1 MAGTVRGAE
10 LQELG
15 QLSFS
20 PESPRP
26 GGADGSPHQAPD
38 APPWRARVLG
48 RGVCPRS
55 VPGAQGPT
63 EAAPPAKARPEVSC
77 SAARPAGR
85 WATAVPQGWGPPTE
99 ATRSTWPFSPP
110 RAWRRCRARPRG
122 LWSPDGPGVCP
133 ASLGPSTR
141 FLWRPIHGRTGSH
154 LAQRLPEEAS
164 EVMANLP
171 APAWSGSQ
179 VWVSPEGRELGGTL
193 SSRPCPHGRSPPA
206 LGCLWNSLSLT
217 LILAGAPD
225 LGTHAVEEEE
235 SWQRAA
241 SG

>member
-1 MAGTVRGAE
+1 
-10 LQELG
+10 
-15 QLSFS
+15 
-20 PESPRP
+20 
-26 GGADGSPHQAPD
+26 
-38 APPWRARVLG
+38 
-48 RGVCPRS
+48 
-55 VPGAQGPT
+55 
-63 EAAPPAKARPEVSC
+63 
-77 SAARPAGR
+77 
-85 WATAVPQGWGPPTE
+85 
-99 ATRSTWPFSPP
+99 
-110 RAWRRCRARPRG
+110 
-122 LWSPDGPGVCP
+122 
-133 ASLGPSTR
+133 
-141 FLWRPIHGRTGSH
+141 
-154 LAQRLPEEAS
+154 
-164 EVMANLP
+164 MANLP